1 MAEAAAQTNG
11 FSGRELAKMVASV
24 QTAVYGGREAILTAD
39 LFRRVV
45 LAKVCAHSVLLMS
58 LNMVFTLTI
67 SARGTQ
73 ADI

>member
-1 MAEAAAQTNG
+1 MCCSDVDDALVAEAAAQTNG

-45 LAKVCAHSVLLMS
+45 LAKVCTD
-58 LNMVFTLTI
+58 FIPPIRT
-67 SARGTQ
+67 
-73 ADI
+73 